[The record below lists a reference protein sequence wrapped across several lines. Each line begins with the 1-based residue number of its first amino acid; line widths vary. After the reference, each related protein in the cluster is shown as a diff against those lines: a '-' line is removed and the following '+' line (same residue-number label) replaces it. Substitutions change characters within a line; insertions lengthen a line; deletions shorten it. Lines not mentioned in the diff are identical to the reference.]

1 MSCVGLWTAS
11 KVEQLVEVMWK
22 GTWESWRSQLYSC
35 QKVVET
41 QLPWARGECL
51 KPSAWANL
59 SLNMGTA
66 MVQA

>member
-1 MSCVGLWTAS
+1 MSCIGLWTAS
-11 KVEQLVEVMWK
+11 KVEQLVKVMRK

-41 QLPWARGECL
+41 QLPWARGESL
-51 KPSAWANL
+51 KRSARVNL
-59 SLNMGTA
+59 SLTMGTA